1 MINTDW
7 DALPYS
13 VRNFMTAPDARA
25 VDRALATLTPD
36 AVVTDEGHDY
46 QGHDDIGSWIA
57 TAASEYTYPTTF
69 TGASTTDTSIDVGQH
84 LEGNFPGGVADL
96 HYRFTLDGAL
106 ISRLV
111 SSHEQEMV
119 HHRRHTRQLR
129 DGVRRGG
136 TRNG

>member
-1 MINTDW
+1 MI
-7 DALPYS
+7 A
-13 VRNFMTAPDARA
+13 APA
-25 VDRALATLTPD
+25 V
-36 AVVTDEGHDY
+36 E
-46 QGHDDIGSWIA
+46 S
-57 TAASEYTYPTTF
+57 S
-69 TGASTTDTSIDVGQH
+69 ASTTDTSIDVGQH